1 MAVTVANWRQRQRG
15 SIVMHDADLRNLREV
30 SRVSFIG
37 AGILAVYGLGNPG
50 ILIKARMSYRM
61 SRAARALPAF
71 LSLAFVWCASP
82 ARANLGGDADS
93 VSADSVK
100 LKGQLVSM
108 PMLQYNGHDITIA
121 SGTVVHEYLSP
132 AGKVFA
138 VTWQGPTP
146 PDLRQ
151 LFGSY
156 FEPFRS
162 AAAAQ
167 SRPGGHRQL
176 SIVQFDFVV
185 QASGYVRAFQGKAY
199 VPSLVPAGV
208 SVAELE

>member
-1 MAVTVANWRQRQRG
+1 
-15 SIVMHDADLRNLREV
+15 
-30 SRVSFIG
+30 
-37 AGILAVYGLGNPG
+37 
-50 ILIKARMSYRM
+50 
-61 SRAARALPAF
+61 
-71 LSLAFVWCASP
+71 
-82 ARANLGGDADS
+82 
-93 VSADSVK
+93 
-100 LKGQLVSM
+100 
-108 PMLQYNGHDITIA
+108 
-121 SGTVVHEYLSP
+121 
-132 AGKVFA
+132 VFA

-176 SIVQFDFVV
+176 SIAQSDFVV
-185 QASGYVRAFQGKAY
+185 QAIGHLRTFQGKAF